1 MTASITHLPPPSVD
15 TPALIAARE
24 RASHGVADEADAA
37 LLSESRHG
45 TDRILARNTLA
56 VIEADRILA
65 ARSADAPYAL
75 DVQPEDGNGD
85 GGMVVAALVAVSGAL
100 VVAALIVFAAA
111 AAHSAFVAAGG
122 F

>member
-1 MTASITHLPPPSVD
+1 MTAPTRDSR
-15 TPALIAARE
+15 ALIAARE
-24 RASHGVADEADAA
+24 RASYGVATEADAA
-37 LLSESRHG
+37 LLADSRHG
-45 TDRILARNTLA
+45 TDLILARNTLA

-75 DVQPEDGNGD
+75 DVQPEDENGD

-111 AAHSAFVAAGG
+111 AAHAAFVAAGG

>member
-1 MTASITHLPPPSVD
+1 MSAPIRLHD

-24 RASHGVADEADAA
+24 RASYGVADEADAA

-56 VIEADRILA
+56 AIEADRILT
-65 ARSADAPYAL
+65 ARGVVIPDAPYAI
-75 DVQPEDGNGD
+75 DVEPEDDGD
-85 GGMVVAALVAVSGAL
+85 GGMVVAALVAITSTL